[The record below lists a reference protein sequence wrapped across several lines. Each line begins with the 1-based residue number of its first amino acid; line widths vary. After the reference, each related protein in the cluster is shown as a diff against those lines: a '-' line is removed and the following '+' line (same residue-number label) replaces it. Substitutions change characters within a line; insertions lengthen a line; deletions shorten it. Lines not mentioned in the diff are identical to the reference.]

1 MLRIVLILPFH
12 LAFNLLGDK
21 IYPFCCLSI
30 SLIPLLLFIL
40 TAVALFQATVTSL
53 LDSSKSPMMGSH
65 ASDLVFI
72 QCAAVRMTFIIC
84 KCDHAIFL
92 LRILKWLFNFHVE
105 VFKRLWY
112 VRLSHILATLTSWT
126 LSLASLSWVLYWG
139 HTYLPTIL
147 SLFSFWAYWRVLPS
161 VWIYLLVLLT

>member
-1 MLRIVLILPFH
+1 MLHIVLIFH
-12 LAFNLLGDK
+12 CEYGNHQKK
-21 IYPFCCLSI
+21 INSHHH
-30 SLIPLLLFIL
+30 LFSS
-40 TAVALFQATVTSL
+40 TST
-53 LDSSKSPMMGSH
+53 MMGSL

-72 QCAAVRMTFIIC
+72 QCAAVRMTFILC

-126 LSLASLSWVLYWG
+126 LSLASLS
-139 HTYLPTIL
+139 
-147 SLFSFWAYWRVLPS
+147 
-161 VWIYLLVLLT
+161 